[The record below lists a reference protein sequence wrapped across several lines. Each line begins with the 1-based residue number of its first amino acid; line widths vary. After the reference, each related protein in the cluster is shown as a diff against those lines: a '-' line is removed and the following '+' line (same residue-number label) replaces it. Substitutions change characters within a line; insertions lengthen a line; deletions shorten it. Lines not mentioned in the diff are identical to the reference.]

1 MAVILDG
8 KQVAQS
14 LRQSL
19 AQQVQALIREG
30 KPIPHLAIVLVGDDP
45 ASHTYVHNKIKAC
58 QEVGFQP
65 TFIHEASHIQESTLL
80 YLIHKLNEDTSIH
93 GIIVQLPLPKHI
105 NASRIIQA
113 IQPEKDVDGLHT
125 FNYGRMACNLPTHI
139 PATPLG
145 ILLLLQHYQIETA
158 GKHCVIIG
166 RGPTVGAPLS
176 ILMSRNAYPGNTT
189 VTLCHSYT
197 QQVASFTRQA
207 DILVVAIGKPGL
219 ITAGMVKPATTIID
233 VGITR
238 VPDISKKC
246 GYRLQGDVVFE
257 EVAPLC
263 DYITPVPG
271 GVGPMTIAAL
281 LTNTL
286 RAATNQVY
294 SILHSDSQ
302 PAN

>member
-1 MAVILDG
+1 MAIILDG

-19 AQQVQALIREG
+19 AKQVQVLAKEETSV
-30 KPIPHLAIVLVGDDP
+30 PHLAIVLVGDDP
-45 ASHTYVHNKIKAC
+45 ASHTYVYNKIKAC
-58 QEVGFQP
+58 QEVGFQ
-65 TFIHEASHIQESTLL
+65 TTLIQEASHIQESTLL
-80 YLIHKLNEDTSIH
+80 YLIHKLNEDSSIH
-93 GIIVQLPLPKHI
+93 GIIVQLPLPKHT
-105 NASRIIQA
+105 NASKVIQA
-113 IQPEKDVDGLHT
+113 IKPEKDVDGLHP

-158 GKHCVIIG
+158 GKHCVIVG

-176 ILMSRNAYPGNTT
+176 ILMSKNTYPGNAT

-197 QQVASFTRQA
+197 QQLASFTRQA
-207 DILVVAIGKPGL
+207 DILVVAIGKPNL
-219 ITAGMVKPATTIID
+219 ITADMVQESATVID

-238 VPDISKKC
+238 VPDSTKKR
-246 GYRLQGDVVFE
+246 GYRLQGDVAFE

-263 DYITPVPG
+263 NAITPVPG

-286 RAATNQVY
+286 RAATKQVY
-294 SILHSDSQ
+294 NT
-302 PAN
+302 PAY